1 MEDSTTGMKKTRWR
15 KKKWIFR
22 RFFSALFTYFPR
34 NDASLFAY
42 HPSANLLWKDPS
54 SFFLNSFFFL
64 YAHRVPCFFIISF
77 CNELLRMWLA
87 IFEIWCYTQSLPV
100 LLKVK
105 RNENIDASF
114 ECLKQKCPRMCTQI
128 ISNQFFE
135 DAKPIKRQILP
146 NDF

>member
-1 MEDSTTGMKKTRWR
+1 MTKKNEYFEDFSLLFLLIFQEMMQVSLLTTQVP
-15 KKKWIFR
+15 ICYENIPPP
-22 RFFSALFTYFPR
+22 FFKF
-34 NDASLFAY
+34 
-42 HPSANLLWKDPS
+42 
-54 SFFLNSFFFL
+54 FFFL
-64 YAHRVPCFFIISF
+64 YAHRVPCFFMISF

-146 NDF
+146 NDFYVFFKYQ

>member
-42 HPSANLLWKDPS
+42 HPSANLLWKHPS
-54 SFFLNSFFFL
+54 SLFLKFFFFL

-114 ECLKQKCPRMCTQI
+114 ECLKQNAQECAHKLFPTSFLKMR
-128 ISNQFFE
+128 NQ
-135 DAKPIKRQILP
+135 
-146 NDF
+146 